1 MTQYTPN
8 YNLDLYEGTDK
19 PDLTDQYD
27 NAMGK
32 VDQALKTSAG
42 NVAELANKV
51 GTLNE
56 SLSTANTLIG
66 EINAELTALGV
77 TDAEAAAALLDT
89 INANAAGVAKIPE
102 LETVQ
107 GQHTR
112 EISDAMGDISK
123 IEADYIEGTFA
134 NGSNYNSAPPFNYCD
149 ILYRENQ
156 NKSAFKLWGVV
167 AYNNTSGQ
175 PFTLVK
181 TEIPGKPGRY
191 GVRIGLTLSD
201 LFKKRIFS
209 YSGLYQLYTPNVES
223 SMVIGP
229 ANFETDE
236 NGNVYVFADTSSN
249 YVVPAKKTIRV
260 IFWQT
265 MYSAAI
271 RSVDAPADVN
281 A

>member
-77 TDAEAAAALLDT
+77 TDAEAAAALVDT
-89 INANAAGVAKIPE
+89 INANAAGVA
-102 LETVQ
+102 
-107 GQHTR
+107 
-112 EISDAMGDISK
+112 K

-167 AYNNTSGQ
+167 AYNNTSEQ

-181 TEIPGKPGRY
+181 TEIPGKPGHY

-201 LFKKRIFS
+201 IFKKRIFT
-209 YSGLYQLYTPNVES
+209 YSGLYQLYTPNGES

-249 YVVPAKKTIRV
+249 YVVPAHKTLRV

-265 MYSAAI
+265 MYSTAI
-271 RSVDAPADVN
+271 RPVGAPADVN